1 MQVKPDTDPNLPSGN
16 SRDKVSGLPVFISR
30 INTKHAKLMK
40 PKLPTHTTSP
50 KQAVVENTLRKQIVS
65 GRLQPGD
72 KLPTWDELEHKFSV
86 SRTTVMRAIE
96 NLRSDGFVIGTRKRG
111 TFVTDYPPHLFQIG
125 LLFMGHPDST
135 TEWSTFYDRLLRAST
150 IIEESS
156 GVRFKRYYRL
166 VATHPD
172 RHELARLNDD
182 LANHRLAGLVS
193 TYHPSGT
200 FMKESVIAHD
210 LPRIAISYNDSNPGF
225 SSIYP
230 DIEGFRAEAIKQL
243 AQRGRKRVAII
254 TSTGYPPG
262 DPVIRQYQ
270 REIEA
275 AGMQSSPELI
285 FSVSFNHL
293 PWARI
298 VTRLFME
305 LPADKRPD
313 AMMILDDNLTP
324 AVLDGLRESKCKMPD
339 DVLVVT
345 LVNYPNDD
353 PKIQGVI
360 RIGVDMTGLLREIV
374 QKIGLIRSKAP
385 VPSLSFYPYQ
395 QPEFD

>member
-1 MQVKPDTDPNLPSGN
+1 
-16 SRDKVSGLPVFISR
+16 
-30 INTKHAKLMK
+30 MK
-40 PKLPTHTTSP
+40 PKPSIHTTSP

-65 GRLQPGD
+65 GKLQPGD

-156 GVRFKRYYRL
+156 GIRFKRYYRL
-166 VATHPD
+166 VPTHPD
-172 RHELARLNDD
+172 RHELARINDD
-182 LANHRLAGLVS
+182 LTNHRLAGLVA
-193 TYHPSGT
+193 TYNPSSDLI
-200 FMKESVIAHD
+200 KENLIPHD
-210 LPRIAISYNDSNPGF
+210 LPRIAINYHVGVSGF
-225 SSIYP
+225 SCIYP
-230 DIEGFRAEAIKQL
+230 DIEGFRAEAIRQL

-254 TSTGYPPG
+254 TSTGYPPN

-270 REIEA
+270 SEIEA
-275 AGMQSSPELI
+275 AGMQTTPELI

-298 VTRLFME
+298 VTRLFMQ

-313 AMMILDDNLTP
+313 AMIILDDNLTP
-324 AVLDGLRESKCKMPD
+324 AVLDGLREVQCKMPD
-339 DVLVVT
+339 DMLVVT

-353 PKIQGVI
+353 PKIHGVI

-374 QKIGLIRSKAP
+374 HRIGLLKAKSP
-385 VPSLSFYPYQ
+385 VPALSFYPYQ
-395 QPEFD
+395 APEFD

>member
-1 MQVKPDTDPNLPSGN
+1 
-16 SRDKVSGLPVFISR
+16 
-30 INTKHAKLMK
+30 MK

-65 GRLQPGD
+65 GRLAPGD
-72 KLPTWDELEHKFSV
+72 KLPTWDELEQKFSV

-125 LLFMGHPDST
+125 MLFMGHPDST
-135 TEWSTFYDRLLRAST
+135 TEWSTFYDRLLRASSV
-150 IIEESS
+150 IEETS

-166 VATHPD
+166 IPTHPD

-182 LANHRLAGLVS
+182 LSNHRLAGLVS
-193 TYHPSGT
+193 TYHPSVNLL
-200 FMKESVIAHD
+200 KEDLVQHE
-210 LPRIAISYNDSNPGF
+210 LPRIAVSYHQGLPGF
-225 SSIYP
+225 SATYP

-254 TSTGYPPG
+254 TSTGYPPD
-262 DPVIRQYQ
+262 DPVIRNYQ
-270 REIEA
+270 SEIEA
-275 AGMQSSPELI
+275 AGMQTSPELI
-285 FSVSFNHL
+285 FSISFNHL

-298 VTRLFME
+298 VTRLFMQ
-305 LPADKRPD
+305 LPAEKRPD
-313 AMMILDDNLTP
+313 AMIILDDNLTP
-324 AVLDGLRESKCKMPD
+324 AVLSGLRECQCRMPD

-353 PKIQGVI
+353 PKIHGVI
-360 RIGVDMTGLLREIV
+360 RIGVDMTGMLREIV
-374 QKIGLIRSKAP
+374 HKIGLIRAKSP
-385 VPSLSFYPYQ
+385 VPALSFYPYQ
-395 QPEFD
+395 PPEFD